1 MNLILISQ
9 IIIAILLTISVLLQS
24 QSSGLGA
31 ALGGSN
37 TYHTKRG
44 LEKGLHLFTVILSI
58 LFVGI
63 SLLILTY

>member
-1 MNLILISQ
+1 MNLLLVAQ
-9 IIIAILLTISVLLQS
+9 IIIAILLTLAVLFQS

-44 LEKGLHLFTVILSI
+44 VEKGLFYLTIILTIIFT
-58 LFVGI
+58 GI
-63 SLLILTY
+63 SIIILTF